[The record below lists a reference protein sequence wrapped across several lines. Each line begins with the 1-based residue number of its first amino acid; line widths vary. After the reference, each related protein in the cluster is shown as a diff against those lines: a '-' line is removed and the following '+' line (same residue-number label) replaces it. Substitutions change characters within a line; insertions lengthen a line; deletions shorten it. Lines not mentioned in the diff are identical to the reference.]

1 MASVYQEGMAHEL
14 NFNPF
19 DEATRRNPFDL
30 YAEARRECP
39 VYAHPG
45 LPIVSV
51 FRYDDAQSILKDAA
65 TWSSRFPP
73 PPGVKPEDMP
83 EPSMI
88 GQDPPEH
95 TRLRG
100 LVNQAF
106 TPRIVRRLEPR
117 MREIADELVTRA
129 VDQGEVD
136 LVQALTYPLPVIVI
150 AEIIGVPSEDR
161 ERFKHWSDRLVAN
174 LGNGLFSPPPP
185 EMLAEIRGLFDQ
197 MGAYFAVLAEERRRE
212 PREDLLT
219 GLVQAQFEG
228 SRLTHDEMIR
238 MLVLLLVAGNET
250 TTTLIGNTVL
260 ELLDHPDQLARLR
273 SDPEL
278 LPSAVEEVLRFSS
291 PVQLD
296 PRVATR
302 DVEVRGV
309 PLAKGQIV
317 VSWIGSA
324 NRDEEIFPNA
334 DRFDIGRNDNY
345 HIAFGFGPHFCLGSS
360 LAKLETQVA
369 VGALLAKTRSFERTT
384 SEPLPLHPSI
394 VFRGVTSLPLRL
406 RG

>member
-1 MASVYQEGMAHEL
+1 MAHEL

-19 DEATRRNPFDL
+19 DDATRRNPFGL

-51 FRYDDAQSILKDAA
+51 FRYDDVQAILKDSQ
-65 TWSSRFPP
+65 TWSSHFPP
-73 PPGVKPEDMP
+73 PPGIDPATMP

-95 TRLRG
+95 TRLRA
-100 LVNQAF
+100 LVSQAF

-117 MREIADELVTRA
+117 MRQIADELITDA
-129 VDQGEVD
+129 VAKGEVD
-136 LVQALTYPLPVIVI
+136 LVQALTYPLPVVVI

-174 LGNGLFSPPPP
+174 LGNGLFTPP
-185 EMLAEIRGLFDQ
+185 EPEAVLEIRGLFDQ
-197 MGAYFAVLAEERRRE
+197 MGEYFAVLAEERRRE

-250 TTTLIGNTVL
+250 TTTLIGNSVL
-260 ELLDHPDQLARLR
+260 ELLDHPDELARLR
-273 SDPEL
+273 QNPEML
-278 LPSAVEEVLRFSS
+278 AGAIDEILRYSS

-302 DVEVRGV
+302 DVEVRGFPV
-309 PLAKGQIV
+309 KKGQIV

-324 NRDEEIFPNA
+324 NRDEDVFPHA
-334 DRFDIGRNDNY
+334 DRFDIGREDNR
-345 HIAFGFGPHFCLGSS
+345 HVAFGFGAHYCLGAS
-360 LAKLETQVA
+360 LARLETQVA
-369 VGALLAKTRSFERTT
+369 ISTLLAKTSSFERADG
-384 SEPLPLHPSI
+384 EPMPLHPSI

-406 RG
+406 TAKR